1 MRPVVRR
8 MVPEDLPA
16 ALEIDAESLERPW
29 RKEIWREELKSPS
42 STYFVLEE
50 NGEILGQVGVKRVAD
65 ELHVMTLA
73 VRPEHRRRGLAR
85 ALMEAALATHSDA
98 LRVYLEVRP
107 SNKAARTLYDSM
119 GFATV
124 GLKRRYYGN
133 EDALLMTLDL

>member
-8 MVPEDLPA
+8 MDPEDLPA
-16 ALEIDAESLERPW
+16 VLEIDAESLERPW

-42 STYFVLEE
+42 STDFVLEE

-85 ALMEAALATHSDA
+85 ALMEAALATHPDA